1 MAGPAGHHGYNGL
14 MQKATIS
21 QLKNHLSAYLDRVR
35 SGETLLICDRDLPIA
50 RIERIGAELL
60 PASERLLKLQRAGL
74 LRQATRPV
82 PLELLRARAVAM
94 PAMPGRGVLQA
105 LLDERA
111 DGR

>member
-1 MAGPAGHHGYNGL
+1 

-35 SGETLLICDRDLPIA
+35 AGETVLICDRDLPIA
-50 RIERIGAELL
+50 RIEKIGTEL

-82 PLELLRARAVAM
+82 PLELLRARAVAT
-94 PAMPGRGVLQA
+94 PVIPGCGVLQA